1 MVGYVKVGGGFVVG
15 ILGGF
20 GGFGGLVGL
29 VGLVGFVLLGFFMVL
44 FGFCVFC
51 FF

>member
-20 GGFGGLVGL
+20 GGFGGLVG
-29 VGLVGFVLLGFFMVL
+29 FVLLGFFMVL